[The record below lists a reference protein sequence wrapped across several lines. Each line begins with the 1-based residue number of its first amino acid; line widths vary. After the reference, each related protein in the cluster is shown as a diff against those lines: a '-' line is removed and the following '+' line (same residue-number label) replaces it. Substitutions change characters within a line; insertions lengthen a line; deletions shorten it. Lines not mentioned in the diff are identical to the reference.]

1 MGFSCIFFSYNSV
14 EELLK
19 HTNLYV
25 FKECNLMTYDRHTYI
40 HEPVFII
47 NITTIPITPKTF
59 FVPLTPLSLYPS
71 PGNY

>member
-1 MGFSCIFFSYNSV
+1 MDFLYFFSAIVLRNS
-14 EELLK
+14 LK

-25 FKECNLMTYDRHTYI
+25 FKECNLMTFDRHTYI

-47 NITTIPITPKTF
+47 SINNCSTTLKTF
-59 FVPLTPLSLYPS
+59 FVPLTPLSPLS